1 MANYIAAIDLG
12 TTKVATIVGEKSAGG
27 IKIIAYSEFPS
38 NGIKRGEVINIQK
51 VLNALTPTIDEVNR
65 QIEDEEF
72 EMKEVYVGIAGQ
84 AIRCT
89 SATNK
94 KIRMFPQDIITEQ
107 EVCGWTQEMYNYS
120 VNPGERVLHVI
131 PQSYNVDEHMYVTE
145 AAGMIGKDIEALFR
159 LFVGRANAVKSCAE
173 VINRKGLKIQ
183 RMLLEPIASARA
195 VLSEN
200 DMELGVAVVDIGG
213 GTSDILII
221 ENNVVRHTAVI
232 PFGGNSITEDIRQIC
247 GVSFK
252 DAEILKK
259 QHGSCLSEYAQESKV
274 INIPGR
280 DGTTTKQISFK
291 LLSSVIEAR
300 VSEILATVRYEIE
313 ESGYQGKLRA
323 GVVLT
328 GGSSRIN
335 HIQILAKHILETDVR
350 LAQPDEFCIMSTSVD
365 EVFKPSC
372 STAVGLILK
381 GFDVLDGIGMD
392 ILTIPEH
399 QDNSSEAVQQGLF
412 GEEERIPLNNNDK
425 EANKGKVKEK
435 PAKPKKKFKDI
446 LKGKFG
452 ELGDIFGTNDQNNEA

>member
-1 MANYIAAIDLG
+1 MSKYVAAIDLG

-51 VLNALTPTIDEVNR
+51 VLNALTPTIDSVNR

-72 EMKEVYVGIAGQ
+72 NLEEVYVGIAGQ

-89 SATNK
+89 SASNK
-94 KIRMFPQDIITEQ
+94 KIRMFPHDIITEN
-107 EVCGWTQEMYNYS
+107 EVSGWTREMYNYS
-120 VNPGERVLHVI
+120 VNPGEKVLHVI
-131 PQSYNVDEHMYVTE
+131 PQSYNVDEHMYVSE
-145 AAGMIGKDIEALFR
+145 AAGMIGKDIEAFFR

-173 VINRKGLKIQ
+173 VIHRKGLKIQ

-195 VLSEN
+195 VITEE

-221 ENNVVRHTAVI
+221 EDNIVRHTAVI
-232 PFGGNSITEDIRQIC
+232 PFGGNSITEDIRQVC

-280 DGTTTKQISFK
+280 DGSTSKQISFK
-291 LLSSVIEAR
+291 LLASVIEAR
-300 VSEILATVRYEIE
+300 VSEILATVAYEIE
-313 ESGYQGKLRA
+313 QSGFKGKLRS
-323 GVVLT
+323 GVVIT

-335 HIQILAKHILETDVR
+335 HIQILAKHILETEVR
-350 LAQPDEFCIMSTSVD
+350 LAQPDTFCLMSTSVE
-365 EVFKPSC
+365 EVFRPSC

-381 GFDVLDGIGMD
+381 GFDVMDGIDMD
-392 ILTIPEH
+392 TLSIPAPSVPKDEVVET
-399 QDNSSEAVQQGLF
+399 NIF
-412 GEEERIPLNNNDK
+412 GEERTISTAPEDQK
-425 EANKGKVKEK
+425 GNKQKTA
-435 PAKPKKKFKDI
+435 PAKPKKKFKD
-446 LKGKFG
+446 LFKGKIG
-452 ELGDIFGTNDQNNEA
+452 EIGDIFGTVDADDEA

>member
-1 MANYIAAIDLG
+1 MSNYVAAIDLG

-38 NGIKRGEVINIQK
+38 DGIKRGEVINIQK
-51 VLNALTPTIDEVNR
+51 VLNALTPTIDSVNR

-72 EMKEVYVGIAGQ
+72 ELEEVYVGIAGQ

-89 SATNK
+89 SASNK
-94 KIRMFPQDIITEQ
+94 KIRMFPHDIITDK
-107 EVCGWTQEMYNYS
+107 EVSGWTREMYNYS
-120 VNPGERVLHVI
+120 VNPGEKVLHVI
-131 PQSYNVDEHMYVTE
+131 PQSYNVDEHMYITE
-145 AAGMIGKDIEALFR
+145 AAGMIGKDIEAFFR

-173 VINRKGLKIQ
+173 VIHRKGLKIQ

-195 VLSEN
+195 VLEDD

-213 GTSDILII
+213 GTSDLLII
-221 ENNVVRHTAVI
+221 EDNVVRHTAVI
-232 PFGGNSITEDIRQIC
+232 PFGGKSISEDIRQVC
-247 GVSFK
+247 GVSLK

-291 LLSSVIEAR
+291 LLASVIEAR
-300 VSEILATVRYEIE
+300 VSEILATVAYEIE
-313 ESGYQGKLRA
+313 QSGFKGKLRA

-335 HIQILAKHILETDVR
+335 HIQILAKHILDTNVR
-350 LAQPDEFCIMSTSVD
+350 LAQPDTFCIMSTSVE

-381 GFDVLDGIGMD
+381 GFDVIDGHDMD
-392 ILTIPEH
+392 TLTIPAPVETK
-399 QDNSSEAVQQGLF
+399 NEVVETNIF
-412 GEEERIPLNNNDK
+412 GEETTISTDSKNNK
-425 EANKGKVKEK
+425 TKTQT
-435 PAKPKKKFKDI
+435 PAKPKRKLKDL
-446 LKGKFG
+446 LKGTIG
-452 ELGDIFGTNDQNNEA
+452 EIGDIFGTTEADNEA